1 MALNGRKPMLK
12 DNAPILLIAG
22 LLLLSGCDRNAGAAE
37 AAAIP
42 PTPTINDSM
51 TKIMSVHGQTIWD
64 ISSNAFNAR
73 GDGLMSSKVSAKDW
87 TRISE
92 AGRQLGERASMLAQA
107 RHITVS
113 APDETIMGADAA
125 SQKGAIGHAWDAAS
139 AEQIQGRIDANRAL
153 FTRRAQVLAQA
164 GNDLVKASRTKDI
177 KTLYRVS
184 SGMDDVCDGCH
195 KPFWGTDDPP
205 PFPKRSGQH

>member
-1 MALNGRKPMLK
+1 MFK
-12 DNAPILLIAG
+12 DNAPIFMIAG
-22 LLLLSGCDRNAGAAE
+22 LLLLSGCDRNDGAAE

-42 PTPTINDSM
+42 STPTINDSM
-51 TKIMSVHGQTIWD
+51 TKVMSVQGQTIWD

-73 GDGLMSSKVSAKDW
+73 GDGLVRSKVSAKDW
-87 TRISE
+87 IRVAE
-92 AGRQLGERASMLAQA
+92 AGRQLGDRASVLAEA
-107 RHITVS
+107 RQITVS
-113 APDETIMGADAA
+113 GPGEAIMGADAA

-139 AEQIQGRIDANRAL
+139 AGQIQARIDANRPL
-153 FTRRAQVLAQA
+153 FAQRARVLAQA

-195 KPFWGTDDPP
+195 KPFWGTDEPP